1 MMEAAIDTLD
11 TKIRCDPS
19 LKILNKFEVPLW
31 RIRLS
36 HLQIVRLVSQ
46 YFGKR
51 HDEKKSLAEVFSK
64 VKFQY

>member
-51 HDEKKSLAEVFSK
+51 HDEKNSLAEVFSI